1 MRRILKSK
9 LKNKCV
15 CVHEIIRVIRMKM
28 KIKTKN
34 RSFRYDINRPRSAHR
49 HKYSKYK
56 KRRSVIMR
64 ICIKQHL
71 NNI

>member
-56 KRRSVIMR
+56 KCRSVIMR